1 MNEVM
6 QNAAINV
13 NTAAARVDDTTY
25 VIAEDWPT
33 LELTQM
39 AARTAAS
46 MLHPKSGYGGSKQL
60 DNVADFIAGLL
71 HCREKCRSYG
81 CSIMLANVLDEPA
94 TDF

>member
-1 MNEVM
+1 MKEVM
-6 QNAAINV
+6 LNAALNINV
-13 NTAAARVDDTTY
+13 GCARIDEFEY
-25 VIAEDWPT
+25 IIAEDWPT
-33 LELTQM
+33 LELSQM

-46 MLHPKSGYGGSKQL
+46 MLHPRSGYGGSRQL

-81 CSIMLANVLDEPA
+81 CSIMVANVVDEPA

>member
-1 MNEVM
+1 MIE
-6 QNAAINV
+6 ALNV

-46 MLHPKSGYGGSKQL
+46 MLHPQSGYAGSKEL
-60 DNVADFIAGLL
+60 NNVADFIAGLL
-71 HCREKCRSYG
+71 HCRSKARAYG
-81 CSIMLANVLDEPA
+81 CSIMLASVLEDAA